1 MPIKNFNFIFKEKYI
16 DKQTNINKLFVIFN
30 TLILV
35 LREANFNFN

>member
-16 DKQTNINKLFVIFN
+16 DKQTNINKLLVIFN

-35 LREANFNFN
+35 LRQANFNFN